1 MFRRDRRPAP
11 DRIDITLGA
20 SATLRGG
27 EMKTDA
33 SVRIDGVFEEGRIET
48 LGNVIIGAD
57 ARVQAD
63 IQADTVSVA
72 GAYKGDLDARR
83 VEILAGGRVW
93 GRVQVE
99 TFFLDE
105 GGFLHAELVM
115 KTEEAPE
122 PPFGENGME
131 MEDGDEGE

>member
-11 DRIDITLGA
+11 DRIDITIGPN
-20 SATLRGG
+20 ATVRGG
-27 EMKTDA
+27 ELKTDA
-33 SVRIDGVFEEGRIET
+33 SVRIEGVLEEGRIET
-48 LGNVIIGAD
+48 LGNVLIGPE

-63 IQADTVSVA
+63 IQAETVSVA
-72 GAYKGDLDARR
+72 GAFKGTIQAQR

-93 GRVQVE
+93 GRVEVA

-115 KTEEAPE
+115 TSDNPPE
-122 PPFGENGME
+122 QSFG
-131 MEDGDEGE
+131 DGDPDAG